1 MKQLDKLEFDK
12 GGVVMASGISFLEIL
27 VNEVTMVIGALIFLF
42 CGALLIFKRKSL
54 NRLQK
59 GLAVTA
65 LIVTGIYW
73 AFMIW
78 LAIMWGQQL
87 PRPMP

>member
-1 MKQLDKLEFDK
+1 
-12 GGVVMASGISFLEIL
+12 MASGISFLEIL

-65 LIVTGIYW
+65 LIVTGIYL
-73 AFMIW
+73 AFIVW
-78 LAIMWGQQL
+78 LAIMWGQQI
-87 PRPMP
+87 PQPML

>member
-1 MKQLDKLEFDK
+1 
-12 GGVVMASGISFLEIL
+12 MASGISFLEIL

-54 NRLQK
+54 DRLQK

-65 LIVTGIYW
+65 SIVTGIYL
-73 AFMIW
+73 AFIVL
-78 LAIMWGQQL
+78 LAIMWGRQ
-87 PRPMP
+87 MPQAMP